1 MGSTES
7 APETEDLEELATA
20 DGEHEGLARPSGSR
34 WLEIG
39 TAVGACVVFAVAL
52 YLALSIPIRM
62 EAAAGQ
68 IDARF
73 WPAVLAGIG
82 LLFAMAR
89 VGVSLTA
96 APEGREDID
105 PRQPGGFARVALTLL
120 ATVLFIA
127 AWSVGD
133 VILAGYR
140 VQIFPVAMAFYL
152 AILLALHGARGWKP
166 YAFYPIPLAV
176 GTYLLFGTL
185 LRIPL

>member
-1 MGSTES
+1 MSSAES
-7 APETEDLEELATA
+7 VPETGDLEDLASG
-20 DGEHEGLARPSGSR
+20 DGESGGPARPSASR
-34 WLEIG
+34 RLEIG
-39 TAVGACVVFAVAL
+39 AAVGACVVFAVAL

-82 LLFAMAR
+82 LLFAIAR
-89 VGVSLTA
+89 VGVSLTV
-96 APEGREDID
+96 APEGGEDID

-152 AILLALHGARGWKP
+152 AFLLALHGARGWKP